1 MNGIDF
7 EPAWTA
13 AGATAFA
20 YGLILLAMVTVLFL
34 LPYALFAVF

>member
-7 EPAWTA
+7 GPTWTA

-20 YGLILLAMVTVLFL
+20 YGLILLAMVSVLFL
-34 LPYALFAVF
+34 LPYVLFVTL